1 MLRAILLSGAGFC
14 LIGLLGLG
22 LGAIIRH
29 TAAAVA
35 VVVGGT
41 FVLSIFIGVVWNG
54 AVTYMPVDIVA
65 NSLSATKPMTCGAH
79 AGQCQQVLSAWA
91 GLGVLS
97 LYAAVALAIGGLL
110 LARRDA

>member
-1 MLRAILLSGAGFC
+1 MLLSGAGFC

-29 TAAAVA
+29 TAAAIA

-41 FVLSIFIGVVWNG
+41 FVVSIFIGVVWNG

-65 NSLSATKPMTCGAH
+65 NSLSTTKPLTCG
-79 AGQCQQVLSAWA
+79 GQGGPCPHVLSAWA
-91 GLGVLS
+91 GLGMLC
-97 LYAAVALAIGGLL
+97 LYAAVALVIGGWLL
-110 LARRDA
+110 TRRDA